1 MRKRLFTYILAAA
14 LLLTLIPFGAVH
26 AEAASDF
33 VASAE
38 LVEVIKKW
46 EGFCAKPIWDYGQ
59 WSVGYGTRAPD
70 EHLARYR
77 AEGISEEEAT
87 DAVCARIPRRLHN
100 IAEELI
106 TEWWRQ
112 PMRPVDGMAELIA
125 QLKCKGYG
133 IYLLSNAGLPLRQY
147 FRWIPGASYF
157 DGLMVSAEEKMLK
170 PHYEI
175 YHALFERF
183 SLKPEEC
190 FFIDDNPVNIEGAA
204 CCGMAGTVFKGD
216 ITRLKRELLD
226 AGLWLM

>member
-1 MRKRLFTYILAAA
+1 MVKNLIFDMGQVLIHWTPDLYLSHYDLKEEDRQ
-14 LLLTLIPFGAVH
+14 LLK
-26 AEAASDF
+26 
-33 VASAE
+33 AE
-38 LVEVIKKW
+38 LFGGVEWVQLDR
-46 EGFCAKPIWDYGQ
+46 G
-59 WSVGYGTRAPD
+59 S
-70 EHLARYR
+70 
-77 AEGISEEEAT
+77 ISEEDAT

-125 QLKCKGYG
+125 QLKWKGYG
-133 IYLLSNAGLPLRQY
+133 IYLLSNAGLPLRNY
-147 FRWIPGASYF
+147 FRWIPSASYF
-157 DGLMVSAEEKMLK
+157 DGLMVSSEEKMVK

-175 YHALFERF
+175 YYALFERF
-183 SLKPEEC
+183 DLKPEEC
-190 FFIDDNPVNIEGAA
+190 FFIDDSPLNVEAAA